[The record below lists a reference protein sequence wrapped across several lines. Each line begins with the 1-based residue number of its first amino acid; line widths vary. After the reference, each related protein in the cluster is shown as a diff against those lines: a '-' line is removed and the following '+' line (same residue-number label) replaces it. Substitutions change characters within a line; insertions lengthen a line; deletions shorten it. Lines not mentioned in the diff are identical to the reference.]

1 MTLRLTCKAII
12 VALSCTLSNVAVSED
27 LKVYNF
33 SPVNQ
38 YNLNLSATFWNPIIR
53 YVSEKSGVNLTLKL
67 GRTSSDTTSYV
78 LAQEVDFAFTNH
90 LFSPER
96 DKMGWKVFGRRD
108 APALEGQIVVPADS
122 PIHSLSELEGKE
134 VVYPGPEAFIAY
146 KVTSS
151 ELVKK
156 GIHTST
162 VFAGN
167 MDGAF
172 SQLLSGK
179 AQAMGVNSQLVSGY
193 TEREGQSFRV
203 LWSSSSCNDLALM
216 ASPRI
221 SQKELD
227 AVANAFFNMQ
237 YDKDGSKILHEAT
250 ELVHAPAPITFIPA
264 TAADYASYR
273 DFYSS
278 LPANLK

>member
-1 MTLRLTCKAII
+1 MKLRLSCKAIMI
-12 VALSCTLSNVAVSED
+12 ALSLVLSNVAASEE

-38 YNLNLSATFWNPIIR
+38 YNLNLSASFWNPIIK

-90 LFSPER
+90 LFSSER

-156 GIHTST
+156 RSIRLLCSQETWT
-162 VFAGN
+162 VLSANSLAARPKRWG
-167 MDGAF
+167 
-172 SQLLSGK
+172 QLTACKRLHG
-179 AQAMGVNSQLVSGY
+179 
-193 TEREGQSFRV
+193 REGKSFRV
-203 LWSSSSCNDLALM
+203 LWSSASFNDLALM
-216 ASPRI
+216 ASPR
-221 SQKELD
+221 
-227 AVANAFFNMQ
+227 V
-237 YDKDGSKILHEAT
+237 SKKNVMRSPTH
-250 ELVHAPAPITFIPA
+250 F
-264 TAADYASYR
+264 
-273 DFYSS
+273 
-278 LPANLK
+278 

>member
-1 MTLRLTCKAII
+1 MKLRLSCKAIM
-12 VALSCTLSNVAVSED
+12 VALSFGLSNMAASEE

-38 YNLNLSATFWNPIIR
+38 YNLNLSASFWNPIIK

-146 KVTSS
+146 KVTNS

-156 GIHTST
+156 GINTST

-179 AQAMGVNSQLVSGY
+179 AQAMGANSQLVSGY
-193 TEREGQSFRV
+193 TEREGKLFRV
-203 LWSSSSCNDLALM
+203 LWSSASFNDLALM
-216 ASPRI
+216 ASPRV
-221 SQKELD
+221 SKKERD
-227 AVANAFFNMQ
+227 AVANAFFNMPHDA
-237 YDKDGSKILHEAT
+237 YGHRILQEAT
-250 ELVHAPAPITFIPA
+250 ELVHAPTPITFIPA
-264 TAADYASYR
+264 TEADYASYR
-273 DFYSS
+273 AFYNS

>member
-1 MTLRLTCKAII
+1 MKLRLSCKAIM
-12 VALSCTLSNVAVSED
+12 VALSFGLSNMAASEE

-38 YNLNLSATFWNPIIR
+38 YNLNLSASFWNPIIK

-146 KVTSS
+146 KVTNS

-156 GIHTST
+156 GINTST

-179 AQAMGVNSQLVSGY
+179 AQAMGANSQLVSGY
-193 TEREGQSFRV
+193 TEREGKSFRV
-203 LWSSSSCNDLALM
+203 LWSSASFNDLALM
-216 ASPRI
+216 ASPRV
-221 SQKELD
+221 SKKERD
-227 AVANAFFNMQ
+227 AVADAFFNMPHDA
-237 YDKDGSKILHEAT
+237 YGRRILQEAT
-250 ELVHAPAPITFIPA
+250 ELVHAPTPITFIPA
-264 TAADYASYR
+264 TEADYASYR
-273 DFYSS
+273 AFYNS

>member
-1 MTLRLTCKAII
+1 MI
-12 VALSCTLSNVAVSED
+12 ALSFALSNAAVSEE

-38 YNLNLSATFWNPIIR
+38 YNLNLSASFWNPIIK

-96 DKMGWKVFGRRD
+96 DTMGWKVFGRRD

-156 GIHTST
+156 GIQTST

-179 AQAMGVNSQLVSGY
+179 AQAMGANSQLVSSY
-193 TEREGQSFRV
+193 TEREGKSFRV
-203 LWSSSSCNDLALM
+203 LWNSASFNDLALM
-216 ASPRI
+216 ASPRV
-221 SQKELD
+221 SKKERD

-237 YDKDGSKILHEAT
+237 HDAEGSRILNEAT
-250 ELVHAPAPITFIPA
+250 ELVHAPTPITFIPA
-264 TAADYASYR
+264 TEADYAAYR
-273 DFYSS
+273 DFYNSV
-278 LPANLK
+278 PANRK

>member
-1 MTLRLTCKAII
+1 MKLRLSCKAIM
-12 VALSCTLSNVAVSED
+12 VALSFALSNMAASEE

-38 YNLNLSATFWNPIIR
+38 YNLNLSASFWNPIIK

-146 KVTSS
+146 KVTNS

-156 GIHTST
+156 GINTST

-179 AQAMGVNSQLVSGY
+179 AQAMGANSQLVSGY
-193 TEREGQSFRV
+193 TEREGKSFRV
-203 LWSSSSCNDLALM
+203 LWSSASFNDLALM
-216 ASPRI
+216 ASPRV
-221 SQKELD
+221 SKKERD
-227 AVANAFFNMQ
+227 AVANAFFNMPHDA
-237 YDKDGSKILHEAT
+237 YGRRILQEAT
-250 ELVHAPAPITFIPA
+250 ELVHAPTPITFIPA
-264 TAADYASYR
+264 TEADYASYR
-273 DFYSS
+273 AFYNG

>member
-1 MTLRLTCKAII
+1 MKLRLSCKAIM
-12 VALSCTLSNVAVSED
+12 VALSFALSNMAASEE

-38 YNLNLSATFWNPIIR
+38 YNLNLSASFWNPIIK

-146 KVTSS
+146 KVTNS

-156 GIHTST
+156 GINTST

-179 AQAMGVNSQLVSGY
+179 AQAMGANSQLVSGY
-193 TEREGQSFRV
+193 TEREGKSFRV
-203 LWSSSSCNDLALM
+203 LWSSASFNDLALM
-216 ASPRI
+216 ASPRV
-221 SQKELD
+221 SKKERD
-227 AVANAFFNMQ
+227 AVANAFFNMPHDA
-237 YDKDGSKILHEAT
+237 YGRRILQEAT
-250 ELVHAPAPITFIPA
+250 ELVHAPTPITFIPA
-264 TAADYASYR
+264 TEADYASYR
-273 DFYSS
+273 AFYNS

>member
-1 MTLRLTCKAII
+1 MI
-12 VALSCTLSNVAVSED
+12 ALSLVLSNVAVSEE

-38 YNLNLSATFWNPIIR
+38 YNLNLSASFWNPIIK

-122 PIHSLSELEGKE
+122 PIQSLSELEGKE

-151 ELVKK
+151 ELVKNK
-156 GIHTST
+156 INTST

-179 AQAMGVNSQLVSGY
+179 AQAMGANSQLVSGY
-193 TEREGQSFRV
+193 TEREGKSFRV
-203 LWSSSSCNDLALM
+203 LWSSASFNDLALM
-216 ASPRI
+216 ASPRV
-221 SQKELD
+221 SKKERD

-237 YDKDGSKILHEAT
+237 NDPDGRRVLREAT

-264 TAADYASYR
+264 AEADYASYR
-273 DFYSS
+273 DFYNS

>member
-1 MTLRLTCKAII
+1 MKLRLSCKAIMI
-12 VALSCTLSNVAVSED
+12 ALSFALSNVAISEE

-38 YNLNLSATFWNPIIR
+38 YNLNLSASFWNPIIK

-108 APALEGQIVVPADS
+108 APALEGQIVVPDDS

-156 GIHTST
+156 GINTST

-179 AQAMGVNSQLVSGY
+179 AQAMGANSQLVSGY
-193 TEREGQSFRV
+193 TEREGKSFRV
-203 LWSSSSCNDLALM
+203 LWSSASFNDLALM
-216 ASPRI
+216 ASPRV
-221 SQKELD
+221 SKKERD

-237 YDKDGSKILHEAT
+237 NDPDGSRVLREAT

-264 TAADYASYR
+264 TEADYASYR
-273 DFYSS
+273 DFYNS

>member
-1 MTLRLTCKAII
+1 MKLRLSCKAIM
-12 VALSCTLSNVAVSED
+12 VALSFALSNMAASEE

-38 YNLNLSATFWNPIIR
+38 YNLNLSAGFWNPIIK

-146 KVTSS
+146 KVTNS

-156 GIHTST
+156 GINTST

-179 AQAMGVNSQLVSGY
+179 AQAMGANSQLVSGY
-193 TEREGQSFRV
+193 TEREGKSFRV
-203 LWSSSSCNDLALM
+203 LWSSASFNDLALM
-216 ASPRI
+216 ASPRV
-221 SQKELD
+221 SKKERD
-227 AVANAFFNMQ
+227 AVANAFFNMPHDA
-237 YDKDGSKILHEAT
+237 YGRRILQEAT
-250 ELVHAPAPITFIPA
+250 ELVHAPTPITFIPA
-264 TAADYASYR
+264 TEADYASYR
-273 DFYSS
+273 AFYNS

>member
-1 MTLRLTCKAII
+1 MKLRLSCKAIM
-12 VALSCTLSNVAVSED
+12 VVLSFALSNMAASEE

-38 YNLNLSATFWNPIIR
+38 YNLNLSASFWNPIIK

-146 KVTSS
+146 KVTNS

-156 GIHTST
+156 GINTST

-179 AQAMGVNSQLVSGY
+179 AQAMGANSQLVSGY
-193 TEREGQSFRV
+193 TEREGKSFRV
-203 LWSSSSCNDLALM
+203 LWSSASFNDLALM
-216 ASPRI
+216 ASPRV
-221 SQKELD
+221 SKKERD
-227 AVANAFFNMQ
+227 AVANAFFNMPHDA
-237 YDKDGSKILHEAT
+237 YGRRILQEAT
-250 ELVHAPAPITFIPA
+250 ELVHAPTPITFIPA
-264 TAADYASYR
+264 TEADYASYR
-273 DFYSS
+273 AFYNG

>member
-1 MTLRLTCKAII
+1 MTLSLNCKAII
-12 VALSCTLSNVAVSED
+12 IVLSFVLSDLAVAED

-38 YNLNLSATFWNPIIR
+38 YNLNLSAGFWNPIIR

-96 DKMGWKVFGRRD
+96 EKMGWKVFGRRD
-108 APALEGQIVVPADS
+108 APSLEGQIVVPADS

-134 VVYPGPEAFIAY
+134 IVYPGPEAFIAY
-146 KVTSS
+146 KVTSL

-156 GIHTST
+156 GINTFT

-193 TEREGQSFRV
+193 TEREGKSFRV
-203 LWSSSSCNDLALM
+203 LWSSSSFNDLALM
-216 ASPRI
+216 ASPRV
-221 SQKELD
+221 SEKELD
-227 AVANAFFNMQ
+227 AVASAFFNMQ
-237 YDKDGSKILHEAT
+237 HDAYGSKILLEAA
-250 ELVHAPAPITFIPA
+250 ELVHAPTPVTFIPA
-264 TAADYASYR
+264 TEADYASYR
-273 DFYSS
+273 DFYNS
-278 LPANLK
+278 LPANRK

>member
-1 MTLRLTCKAII
+1 MKLRLSCKAII
-12 VALSCTLSNVAVSED
+12 IALSFAASNMATSEER
-27 LKVYNF
+27 KVYNF

-38 YNLNLSATFWNPIIR
+38 YNLNLSASFWNPIIK
-53 YVSEKSGVNLTLKL
+53 YVSDKSGVNLTLKL

-96 DKMGWKVFGRRD
+96 DKMGWTVFGRRD

-122 PIHSLSELEGKE
+122 SIHSLSELEGKE

-151 ELVKK
+151 ELIKK
-156 GIHTST
+156 GINTST

-172 SQLLSGK
+172 SQLFSGK
-179 AQAMGVNSQLVSGY
+179 AQAMGANSQLVSGY
-193 TEREGQSFRV
+193 TEREGKSFRV
-203 LWSSSSCNDLALM
+203 LWRSASFNDLALM
-216 ASPRI
+216 ASPRV
-221 SQKELD
+221 SKKERD
-227 AVANAFFNMQ
+227 AVANAFLNMQ
-237 YDKDGSKILHEAT
+237 HDADGSRILREAT
-250 ELVHAPAPITFIPA
+250 ELVHAPAPIAFIPA
-264 TAADYASYR
+264 TEADYVSYR
-273 DFYSS
+273 EFYNSM
-278 LPANLK
+278 PANRK